1 MNGKRRFYCASAAAV
16 FFAFLCCT
24 ISMAVAQSEPQIK
37 NLDPPA
43 RIDLSP
49 AGYQD
54 LPAMARR
61 STAAN
66 LSLNF
71 LDDDHVLFTF
81 NPKRM
86 FERLPD
92 CPSTHED
99 RLVHAAVFEISTHRL
114 VREAEWYLHDSRRYL
129 WSFGEGRVLLR
140 RLNSFYVV
148 DSDLHQRLLLNS
160 PNEVLDISHSGR
172 QTDHC

>member
-1 MNGKRRFYCASAAAV
+1 
-16 FFAFLCCT
+16 
-24 ISMAVAQSEPQIK
+24 
-37 NLDPPA
+37 
-43 RIDLSP
+43 
-49 AGYQD
+49 
-54 LPAMARR
+54 MARR

-86 FERLPD
+86 FARLPD
-92 CPSTHED
+92 CPPTHED
-99 RLVHAAVFEISTHRL
+99 RLVHAALYEVSTGRL
-114 VREAEWYLHDSRRYL
+114 VRETELYLHDSRRYL

-148 DSDLHQRLLLNS
+148 DSDLHEKLLLS
-160 PNEVLDISHSGR
+160 SADQVLWTSVTPDGR
-172 QTDHC
+172 QIILETAEESSAADTNAKRAPKSRVRIAFLDAARA